1 MVKTN
6 ADRSIYGS
14 YEDDNKGLMWKYA
27 ISTLIKAENFIMID
41 KIIKQLKPLI
51 NGKLIYLSQY
61 GSHLYGLNTENSDLD
76 FRGVYIPTLDDI
88 ILHKDKDEINEELE
102 IEVPLENAPTANTLG
117 NELIQSIGQ
126 RIQDNKLGITDG
138 ICTKKKVDVK
148 IFSLQKFITL
158 CSKADTNALD
168 LLFSLNNNNIP
179 QYTYSVTTRQKKEEP
194 KSLWNNSVYVAKSY
208 IPFWYILQ
216 HKDKLINTDRLESP
230 ISYAFKQA
238 TKYGLKGERLFYL
251 KYVLEEAKK
260 LSFKPICATQK
271 YHTVCELVND
281 FLKLDGKHL
290 KIDELDNKGKK
301 ELYLNVCGVQH
312 QYNLELD
319 TFIERIEEKINKEYT
334 SKRTK
339 DAADGNDWKALSH
352 AIRVLLEVKQLLE
365 DGTIT
370 FPCIENRFLLR
381 IKQGK
386 INREVIDE
394 FFNKQLS
401 NILEKV
407 KLNKFGWKYDEE
419 FWNEFILNE
428 EKNV

>member
-1 MVKTN
+1 MVKIN
-6 ADRSIYGS
+6 ADRSICGS
-14 YEDDNKGLMWKYA
+14 YEDDNKGLRWKY
-27 ISTLIKAENFIMID
+27 ITSTLIKAENFIMID

-51 NGKLIYLSQY
+51 KGKLIYLSQY

-76 FRGVYIPTLDDI
+76 FRGVYVPNLDDI
-88 ILHKDKDEINEELE
+88 ILGKTQDEINTELE
-102 IEVPLENAPTANTLG
+102 VEIDCYEE
-117 NELIQSIGQ
+117 I
-126 RIQDNKLGITDG
+126 NKVVNGFPIKG
-138 ICTKKKVDVK
+138 AVKAKKVKVDVK
-148 IFSLQKFITL
+148 IFSLQKFIQL

-194 KSLWNNSVYVAKSY
+194 KSLWNNSVYIAKSY

-230 ISYAFKQA
+230 ITYAFKQA
-238 TKYGLKGERLFYL
+238 TKYGIKGKRLKVLQE
-251 KYVLEEAKK
+251 VLECALNLWKSKSEA
-260 LSFKPICATQK
+260 
-271 YHTVCELVND
+271 YVRDLVVYEPLQHLFED
-281 FLKLDGKHL
+281 EPDHL
-290 KIDELDNKGKK
+290 KTACLDNKGT
-301 ELYLNVCGVQH
+301 EDYYLYVCGVQH
-312 QYNLELD
+312 QFNLDLD
-319 TFIERIEEKINKEYT
+319 KFIKRIEEKINKEYT
-334 SKRTK
+334 SQRTK

-407 KLNKFGWKYDEE
+407 KLNELGWKYDEE

-428 EKNV
+428 IKNV